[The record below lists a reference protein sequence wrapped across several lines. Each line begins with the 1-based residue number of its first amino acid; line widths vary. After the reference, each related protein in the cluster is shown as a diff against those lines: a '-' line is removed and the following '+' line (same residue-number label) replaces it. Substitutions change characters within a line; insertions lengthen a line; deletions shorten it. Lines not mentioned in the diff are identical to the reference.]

1 VTLTLDKV
9 AVRFGV
15 TTAVDDV
22 TLEVRDGER
31 LSVLGPS
38 GSGKSTLLRA
48 ICGLEPLAAGH
59 ISWDGQD
66 LVDVPVHRR
75 GFGLMFQD
83 YLLFPHLD
91 VAGNV
96 GFGLT
101 IAGASQEARRTRVA
115 EVLELVGL
123 RGFETR
129 LTGQLSGGEQQRVA
143 LARALAPRPRL
154 LMLDE
159 PLGALDR
166 ALRRSLLDEL
176 SGLFEQISLPIVYV
190 THDHEEALAIG
201 DRIAVMHSGL
211 VEAVLPPQQL
221 WQRPPNEFVA
231 RFLGLNNILDAD
243 VVDGQARTT
252 IGTFTL
258 AGIDASAP
266 AAGPHRL
273 LIRPDAFRPSADG
286 EVQAGVVSTAF
297 RGDYTL
303 LRVSVARGD
312 KAGDNGDTGDTDMT
326 LEVHADWP
334 VPEVGERVRLSVD
347 PSGVVL
353 LPLT

>member
-1 VTLTLDKV
+1 VTLRIENV
-9 AVRFGV
+9 SVRFGA

-48 ICGLEPLAAGH
+48 ISGLEPLAAGR
-59 ISWDGQD
+59 ISWDGED
-66 LVDVPVHRR
+66 VGSVPVHRR

-83 YLLFPHLD
+83 YVLFPHLD

-101 IAGASQEARRTRVA
+101 VSGARAEERRTRVA
-115 EVLELVGL
+115 EVLDLVGL
-123 RGFETR
+123 RGFEAR
-129 LTGQLSGGEQQRVA
+129 LPQQLSGGEQQRVA

-166 ALRRSLLDEL
+166 ALRRTLLDEIA
-176 SGLFEQISLPIVYV
+176 GLFEQLSLPIVYV

-201 DRIAVMHSGL
+201 DRVAVMHSGRL
-211 VEAVLPPQQL
+211 EAILPPQEL

-231 RFLGLNNILDAD
+231 RFLGLNNILDAE
-243 VVDGQARTT
+243 VVDGRAKTAL
-252 IGTFTL
+252 GSFAL
-258 AGIDASAP
+258 AEIDAPEASD
-266 AAGPHRL
+266 GRHRL
-273 LIRPDAFRPSADG
+273 LIRPDAFRPSANS
-286 EVQAGVVSTAF
+286 ELEAVVVSTAF

-303 LRVSVARGD
+303 VRASIGESD
-312 KAGDNGDTGDTDMT
+312 DTSSDANAT
-326 LEVHADWP
+326 LDIHADWP
-334 VPEVGERVRLSVD
+334 VPKVGDRVRMAVD

-353 LPLT
+353 LPLP

>member
-1 VTLTLDKV
+1 MTLTI
-9 AVRFGV
+9 ANASVRFG
-15 TTAVDDV
+15 TATAVDDV
-22 TLEVRDGER
+22 SLEVRDGER

-48 ICGLEPLAAGH
+48 ISGLEPLAAGH
-59 ISWDGQD
+59 VSWDGHD
-66 LVDVPVHRR
+66 LADVPVHRR

-83 YLLFPHLD
+83 YVLFPHLD

-101 IAGASQEARRTRVA
+101 MAGASQEERRARVA

-166 ALRRSLLDEL
+166 ALRRTLLDDL
-176 SGLFEQISLPIVYV
+176 SGMFEQISLPIIYV

-201 DRIAVMHSGL
+201 DRVAVMHSGRI
-211 VEAVLPPQQL
+211 EAVLPPQEL

-231 RFLGLNNILDAD
+231 RFLGLSNILDA
-243 VVDGQARTT
+243 VVADGQARAAL
-252 IGTFTL
+252 GTFTL
-258 AGIDASAP
+258 DGGDATAAP
-266 AAGPHRL
+266 AGPHRL
-273 LIRPDAFRPSADG
+273 LIRPDAFRPSAEGEIDG
-286 EVQAGVVSTAF
+286 IVVSTAF

-303 LRVSVARGD
+303 LRVSVVGSD
-312 KAGDNGDTGDTDMT
+312 DTGDTDST
-326 LEVHADWP
+326 LDVHADWP
-334 VPEVGERVRLSVD
+334 VPKVGDRVRLSVD

>member
-1 VTLTLDKV
+1 VTLKV
-9 AVRFGV
+9 DGVSVRFG
-15 TTAVDDV
+15 TATAVDNV
-22 TLEVRDGER
+22 TIEVRDGER

-48 ICGLEPLAAGH
+48 ISGLEPLSSGA
-59 ISWDGQD
+59 ISWDGED
-66 LVDVPVHRR
+66 LLDVPVHRR

-83 YLLFPHLD
+83 YVLFPHLD

-96 GFGLT
+96 GFGLVMT
-101 IAGASQEARRTRVA
+101 GASAAERHARVA
-115 EVLELVGL
+115 EVLDLVGL
-123 RGFETR
+123 SGFESR

-166 ALRRSLLDEL
+166 ALRRNLLDEL
-176 SGLFEQISLPIVYV
+176 YGLFEQLSLPIVYV

-201 DRIAVMHSGL
+201 DRVAVMHSGR
-211 VEAVLPPQQL
+211 VEAVLPPQDL

-243 VVDGQARTT
+243 VVNGRATT
-252 IGTFTL
+252 AIGTFSF
-258 AGIDASAP
+258 AGMDPAPP
-266 AAGPHRL
+266 AAGPHRV
-273 LIRPDAFRPSADG
+273 LIRPDAFRPSAGGDV
-286 EVQAGVVSTAF
+286 EAIDAVVVSTAF

-303 LRVSVARGD
+303 MRVAVVGSA
-312 KAGDNGDTGDTDMT
+312 DTDDTDIT
-326 LEVHADWP
+326 LEVHATWP
-334 VPEVGERVRLSVD
+334 VPKAGDGVRLSVD
-347 PSGVVL
+347 SSGVVL

>member
-1 VTLTLDKV
+1 VTLRIDNV
-9 AVRFGV
+9 SVRFSAA
-15 TTAVDDV
+15 TAVDDV

-48 ICGLEPLAAGH
+48 IVGLEPLAAGR
-59 ISWDGQD
+59 ISWDDQD
-66 LVDVPVHRR
+66 LAAVPVHRR

-83 YLLFPHLD
+83 YVLFPHLD

-101 IAGASQEARRTRVA
+101 TTGASRQDRRARVT
-115 EVLELVGL
+115 EILELVGL
-123 RGFETR
+123 SGFESR

-166 ALRRSLLDEL
+166 ALRRTLLDEL
-176 SGLFEQISLPIVYV
+176 AGLFEQLNLPIVYV

-201 DRIAVMHSGL
+201 DRVAVMHAGR
-211 VEAVLPPQQL
+211 VEAVLPPQDL

-243 VVDGQARTT
+243 VADGRAKTAL
-252 IGTFTL
+252 GTFAL
-258 AGIDASAP
+258 PAVDAATSP
-266 AAGPHRL
+266 AGPHRL
-273 LIRPDAFRPSADG
+273 LIRPDAFRPSGDREAAAV
-286 EVQAGVVSTAF
+286 EAVVSSTAF

-303 LRVSVARGD
+303 MRVSVAR
-312 KAGDNGDTGDTDMT
+312 ATNTGDADSS
-326 LEVHADWP
+326 LEIHADWP
-334 VPEVGERVRLSVD
+334 VPKVGDRVRLSVD
-347 PSGVVL
+347 PAGVVL